1 MPDHTVKAFDAD
13 LANLTR
19 RVAELHE
26 RVEKE
31 LRDSVEAL
39 IRNDDELVKAVLAL
53 GETSTALGRDIEAN
67 VMLLVARRQPV
78 ANDLRFI
85 IAIWEAAIEL
95 NRISGIARSVAKRA
109 SVVGSDR
116 AIPQSVVWGL
126 RRITRAALNQLRAIV
141 NSLIHADAITAEA
154 LSVGD
159 HAIDAIYVSL
169 CRELLTYIT
178 AYEPSPLLIHLL
190 FCVKSIESVGD
201 NVTNIATAVLYLV
214 HGHRT
219 GWDRENSLSA
229 STPQYQ

>member
-19 RVAELHE
+19 MVAELHE

-39 IRNDDELVKAVLAL
+39 IRNDDDLVKLVLVL
-53 GETSTALGRDIEAN
+53 GETSMAVGRDIEAN
-67 VMLLVARRQPV
+67 VMLLVTRRQPV

-95 NRISGIARSVAKRA
+95 NRVSGIARSVAKRA
-109 SVVGSDR
+109 SAVGNDQP
-116 AIPQSVVWGL
+116 IPQSVVWGL
-126 RRITRAALNQLRAIV
+126 RRITHAALNQLRAIV
-141 NSLIHADAITAEA
+141 NSLFHADAMTAEA

-159 HAIDAIYVSL
+159 RDIDAIYDSL

-178 AYEPSPLLIHLL
+178 ADEPSPLLIHLL
-190 FCVKSIESVGD
+190 FCVKSIESVGE
-201 NVTNIATAVLYLV
+201 NVTNIAAAVLYFV
-214 HGHRT
+214 HGHHTR
-219 GWDRENSLSA
+219 WDRENSPETA
-229 STPQYQ
+229 IQH